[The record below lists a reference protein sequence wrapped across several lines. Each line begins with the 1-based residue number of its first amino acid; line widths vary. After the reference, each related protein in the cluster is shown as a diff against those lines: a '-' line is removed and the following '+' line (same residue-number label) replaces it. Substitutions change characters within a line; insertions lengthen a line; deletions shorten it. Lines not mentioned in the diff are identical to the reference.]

1 MAQYLLRRVLLIIP
15 TFFIV
20 SVIVFSMIRLIP
32 GDIVDQMLED
42 RGGIYGID
50 HEEIRERMGLNRPI
64 YVQYL
69 SWASNFITGD
79 FGSSLWNKRSGLDEF
94 KRRFPVTFQ
103 LAVMTI
109 VLASVWGVFVGIV
122 AAVRQDTV
130 FDFLLRTVS
139 VIGLSIPYFWSS
151 TLIIIFASL
160 WFNWSS
166 SVIYVPPFGDRADFW
181 ENMKIMI
188 VPATLFAFAI
198 GAPIARMTRATLLE
212 VMRTDYIRTAR
223 AKGLTGSAVISR
235 HALKNALI
243 PVVAM
248 IGIQAVFAVGGST
261 IMETIWRLPGLGQY
275 IVDVVLFR
283 DYTMLQALT
292 MFIAMIIIVINLL
305 VDISYAW
312 LDPRIRYQ

>member
-1 MAQYLLRRVLLIIP
+1 MIPFLIRRVLLIIP

-20 SVIVFSMIRLIP
+20 SVIVFAMIRLIP

-50 HEEIRERMGLNRPI
+50 QDAIRERMGLDKPI
-64 YVQYL
+64 HEQYL
-69 SWASNFITGD
+69 SWAGNFFRGD
-79 FGSSLWNKRSGLDEF
+79 FGESLWNKRSGWEEF

-103 LAVMTI
+103 LATMTI
-109 VLASVWGVFVGIV
+109 VLASVWGVFVGII
-122 AAVRQDTV
+122 AAIRQDSALDYT
-130 FDFLLRTVS
+130 LRSVS
-139 VIGLSIPYFWSS
+139 VVGLSVPYFWSS
-151 TLIIIFASL
+151 TLVIIFASL

-166 SVIYVPPFGDRADFW
+166 AVIYIPPFGDRGDFW
-181 ENMKIMI
+181 ANMRLMI
-188 VPATLFAFAI
+188 VPASLFAFAI

-223 AKGLTGSAVISR
+223 AKGLGARIVINR
-235 HALKNALI
+235 HALKNAMI

-292 MFIAMIIIVINLL
+292 MFIALIIIVINLL

-312 LDPRIRYQ
+312 LDPRIRYR

>member
-1 MAQYLLRRVLLIIP
+1 MIPYLIRRVLLIIP
-15 TFFIV
+15 TFFVV
-20 SVIVFSMIRLIP
+20 SVIVFAMIRLIP

-50 HEEIRERMGLNRPI
+50 QDAIRERMGLNKPI
-64 YVQYL
+64 HMQYL
-69 SWASNFITGD
+69 SWAGNFFRGD
-79 FGSSLWNKRSGLDEF
+79 FGESLWNKRSGWEEF

-103 LAVMTI
+103 LAAMTI
-109 VLASVWGVFVGIV
+109 VLASVWGIFVGVI
-122 AAVRQDTV
+122 AAIRQDSIL
-130 FDFLLRTVS
+130 DYALRTVS
-139 VIGLSIPYFWSS
+139 VVGLSVPYFWSS
-151 TLIIIFASL
+151 TLLIIFASL

-166 SVIYVPPFGDRADFW
+166 AVIYIPPFGDRGDFW
-181 ENMKIMI
+181 GNMRLMI
-188 VPATLFAFAI
+188 VPASLFAFAI

-223 AKGLTGSAVISR
+223 AKGLGSRTVTNR
-235 HALKNALI
+235 HALKNAMI

-275 IVDVVLFR
+275 IVDVVIFR

-292 MFIAMIIIVINLL
+292 MFIALIIIVINLL

-312 LDPRIRYQ
+312 LDPRIRYR

>member
-1 MAQYLLRRVLLIIP
+1 MIPYLIRRVFLIIP

-20 SVIVFSMIRLIP
+20 SVIVFAMIRLIP

-50 HEEIRERMGLNRPI
+50 QDAIRERMGLNKPI
-64 YVQYL
+64 HAQYL
-69 SWASNFITGD
+69 SWASNFFRGN
-79 FGSSLWNKRSGLDEF
+79 FGESLWNKRSGWEEF

-103 LAVMTI
+103 LAAMTI
-109 VLASVWGVFVGIV
+109 ILASAWGVFVGII
-122 AAVRQDTV
+122 AAIRQDSV
-130 FDFLLRTVS
+130 LDYALRTVS
-139 VIGLSIPYFWSS
+139 VVGLSVPYFWSS
-151 TLIIIFASL
+151 TLVIIFASL

-166 SVIYVPPFGDRADFW
+166 AVIYIPPFGDRGDFW
-181 ENMKIMI
+181 ANMRLMI
-188 VPATLFAFAI
+188 VPASLFAFAI

-223 AKGLTGSAVISR
+223 AKGLGGSIVINR

-292 MFIAMIIIVINLL
+292 MFIALIIIVINLL

>member
-1 MAQYLLRRVLLIIP
+1 MLPFLIRRILLIIP

-20 SVIVFSMIRLIP
+20 SIIVFALIRLIP

-42 RGGIYGID
+42 RGGIYGVD
-50 HEEIRERMGLNRPI
+50 QDAIRARMGLDLPI
-64 YVQYL
+64 HVQYL
-69 SWASNFITGD
+69 SWAGQFVRGNFGE
-79 FGSSLWNKRSGLDEF
+79 SLWNKRSGLSEF
-94 KRRFPVTFQ
+94 KRRFPVTFE
-103 LAVMTI
+103 LAAMTI
-109 VLASVWGVFVGIV
+109 ILASVWGVFVGII
-122 AAVRQDTV
+122 AAVRQDSIL
-130 FDFLLRTVS
+130 DYALRSIS
-139 VIGLSIPYFWSS
+139 VLGLSIPYFWSS
-151 TLIIIFASL
+151 TLLIIFGSL

-166 SVIYVPPFGDRADFW
+166 SAIYIPPFGDRGDFW
-181 ENMKIMI
+181 ANIQLMI
-188 VPATLFAFAI
+188 IPAGLFAFAI

-223 AKGLTGSAVISR
+223 AKGLGSQTVINR

-248 IGIQAVFAVGGST
+248 IGIQSVFAIGGST

-275 IVDVVLFR
+275 IVDVVIFR

-292 MFIAMIIIVINLL
+292 MFIALIIIVINLL

>member
-1 MAQYLLRRVLLIIP
+1 MIPFLIRRVLLIVP

-20 SVIVFSMIRLIP
+20 SVIVFAMIRLIP

-50 HEEIRERMGLNRPI
+50 QDAIRERMGLDKPI
-64 YVQYL
+64 HEQYL
-69 SWASNFITGD
+69 GWAGNFFRGN
-79 FGSSLWNKRSGLDEF
+79 FGESLWNKRSGWEEF

-103 LAVMTI
+103 LATMTI
-109 VLASVWGVFVGIV
+109 VLASVWGVFVGII
-122 AAVRQDTV
+122 AAIRQDSALDYV
-130 FDFLLRTVS
+130 LRSVS
-139 VIGLSIPYFWSS
+139 VIGLSVPYFWSS
-151 TLIIIFASL
+151 TLVIIFASL

-166 SVIYVPPFGDRADFW
+166 AVIYIPPFGDRGDFW
-181 ENMKIMI
+181 ENMRLMI
-188 VPATLFAFAI
+188 VPASLFAFAI

-223 AKGLTGSAVISR
+223 AKGLGGRIVINR
-235 HALKNALI
+235 HALKNAMI

-292 MFIAMIIIVINLL
+292 MFIALIIIVINLL

-312 LDPRIRYQ
+312 LDPRIRYR